1 MFLSGRQNARIMDNV
16 NKQGCE
22 NTGHT
27 ISDAYRLKEKKE
39 KEYEE

>member
-1 MFLSGRQNARIMDNV
+1 MDNV